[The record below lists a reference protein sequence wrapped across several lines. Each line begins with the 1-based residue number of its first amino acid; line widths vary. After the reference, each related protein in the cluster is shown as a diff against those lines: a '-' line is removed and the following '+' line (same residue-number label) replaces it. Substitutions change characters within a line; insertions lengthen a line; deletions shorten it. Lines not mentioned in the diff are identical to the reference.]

1 LSFLNTLLCK
11 QGCDN
16 HLRFF
21 IINLTSYIS
30 FLFINYASN
39 NKVLSLI
46 VLFISA
52 YLVTLSTLRRLND
65 ANLKTNWLIL
75 AVALYLLIG
84 LAMVFISMNV
94 INLLMLIPFSFSAL
108 LLTYPSN
115 NKNRHNQKYLWGY
128 NGPIDLSSYKDT
140 QVYSQKSRIE
150 PSFIFNENTINTT
163 FESTGSNQN
172 AQRTN
177 KNNRQAT
184 QIKEKVLVSSK
195 ESNSDSWE
203 IIRKKLLWHKKA
215 ILIIVSISLLAIFT
229 LSKTTNSSGE
239 TQLNNNTNIVSQ
251 HDITLLFKRIEQLDM
266 PDNFTLFFNQ
276 YGGLIINWQADK
288 PSAKQTWSIITA
300 QGDESCQQIH
310 FNKGEAF
317 RTLTVTVENKLNHYA
332 NFSPLDTQKL
342 LQAIAF
348 RGNFTLCDFKFSLKG
363 SQAALNKNSKYAEQ
377 INY

>member
-1 LSFLNTLLCK
+1 MPFLNALLCK

-16 HLRFF
+16 RLRFF
-21 IINLTSYIS
+21 IINFIGYIS
-30 FLFINYASN
+30 FLFINYANN
-39 NKVLSLI
+39 NKILALI

-52 YLVTLSTLRRLND
+52 YLSTLSALRRLKD

-84 LAMVFISMNV
+84 LAMVFISVNV
-94 INLLMLIPFSFSAL
+94 INLLILIPFTFSAL

-150 PSFIFNENTINTT
+150 PSFIANENILNTT
-163 FESTGSNQN
+163 FENSGLNQN
-172 AQRTN
+172 TQATN
-177 KNNRQAT
+177 KKASQAT
-184 QIKEKVLVSSK
+184 QIKENKIDLGEV
-195 ESNSDSWE
+195 
-203 IIRKKLLWHKKA
+203 IRKKLLLHKKA
-215 ILIIVSISLLAIFT
+215 ILILITISISLLAILN
-229 LSKTTNSSGE
+229 LSKTITLSE
-239 TQLNNNTNIVSQ
+239 EIQLTNNTNIVSQ
-251 HDITLLFKRIEQLDM
+251 HDITPVFKRIEQLDM

-276 YGGLIINWQADK
+276 YGGLVINWQADE
-288 PSAKQTWSIITA
+288 PSAKQAWSIITA
-300 QGDESCQQIH
+300 QGDESCQKIH

-317 RTLTVTVENKLNHYA
+317 RTLAVTVENKLNHYA